1 MEAVFT
7 PGAQVGTHAED
18 RARPVHV
25 VEVTEVSPIR
35 VPSGRLVVASPWPD
49 DSDPELPTPAGR
61 ELKDRIPPGVHRV
74 EASWTEAP
82 YEYDG
87 EQFDGREEV
96 AVRLL
101 VSDAPVACWEAALG
115 VGESIER
122 IVPGERPTFDSEE
135 NMGSFADA
143 TAWPSL
149 TEPFR
154 QFWLGVDAGRQDAS
168 RATESLGESFERASD
183 EALGAD
189 LVTFPTGGGA
199 SYGWGARRPG
209 ASPRSSRLDRPF
221 SMTSWSRPCE
231 PGGPDAVV
239 AHSALCVL
247 RQVCGFS
254 GLAGGDVGSEFG
266 GEAPGPG
273 FSVVIGSAAFG
284 GLLGHLPVMECG
296 GLALVR
302 DVA

>member
-1 MEAVFT
+1 MEATGSRPKTPSPAWSRQPLVYRERTEGAGTSGSVSGALYGSAMGYTADERLAAAPEESRYLEAVFT

-18 RARPVHV
+18 PARPVYV

-35 VPSGRLVVASPWPD
+35 LPSGRLVVASPWPD
-49 DSDPELPTPAGR
+49 DFDPELSTRVGR
-61 ELKDRIPPGVHRV
+61 ELKERIPPGVYRV
-74 EASWTEAP
+74 QASWTEAP

-122 IVPGERPTFDSEE
+122 IVPGERPIFDSEE

-154 QFWLGVDAGRQDAS
+154 QFWLDLRAGQQDAF
-168 RATESLGESFERASD
+168 RATESLGGSFERVSD

-189 LVTFPTGGGA
+189 LVTFGTGGGSIVWLGRTESGSIA
-199 SYGWGARRPG
+199 SIVTTVR
-209 ASPRSSRLDRPF
+209 
-221 SMTSWSRPCE
+221 
-231 PGGPDAVV
+231 
-239 AHSALCVL
+239 
-247 RQVCGFS
+247 GFFH
-254 GLAGGDVGSEFG
+254 DQ
-266 GEAPGPG
+266 
-273 FSVVIGSAAFG
+273 
-284 GLLGHLPVMECG
+284 
-296 GLALVR
+296 LVNT
-302 DVA
+302 V

>member
-1 MEAVFT
+1 MGYTADERLAAAPEESRYLEAVFT

-18 RARPVHV
+18 PARPVYV

-35 VPSGRLVVASPWPD
+35 LPSGRLVVASPWPD
-49 DSDPELPTPAGR
+49 DFDPELSTRVGR
-61 ELKDRIPPGVHRV
+61 ELKERIPPGVYRV
-74 EASWTEAP
+74 QASWTEAP

-122 IVPGERPTFDSEE
+122 IVPGERPIFDSEE

-154 QFWLGVDAGRQDAS
+154 QFWLDLRAGQQDAF
-168 RATESLGESFERASD
+168 RATESLGGSFERVSD

-189 LVTFPTGGGA
+189 LVTFGTGGGSIVWLGRTESGSIA
-199 SYGWGARRPG
+199 SIVTTVR
-209 ASPRSSRLDRPF
+209 
-221 SMTSWSRPCE
+221 
-231 PGGPDAVV
+231 
-239 AHSALCVL
+239 
-247 RQVCGFS
+247 GFFH
-254 GLAGGDVGSEFG
+254 DQ
-266 GEAPGPG
+266 
-273 FSVVIGSAAFG
+273 
-284 GLLGHLPVMECG
+284 
-296 GLALVR
+296 LVNT
-302 DVA
+302 V

>member
-7 PGAQVGTHAED
+7 PGAQVGTHAG
-18 RARPVHV
+18 PVYV

-35 VPSGRLVVASPWPD
+35 MPSGRLVVASPWPD
-49 DSDPELPTPAGR
+49 DGDPELPTPAGR
-61 ELKDRIPPGVHRV
+61 ELKDRIPAGVHRV
-74 EASWTEAP
+74 QASWTEAP

-135 NMGSFADA
+135 NTGSFADA

-154 QFWLGVDAGRQDAS
+154 RFWLDVDAGRQDAS

-183 EALGAD
+183 ETLGAD
-189 LVTFPTGGGA
+189 LVTFPTGGGSIVWLGRTETGSIA
-199 SYGWGARRPG
+199 SIV
-209 ASPRSSRLDRPF
+209 
-221 SMTSWSRPCE
+221 TT
-231 PGGPDAVV
+231 GP
-239 AHSALCVL
+239 
-247 RQVCGFS
+247 
-254 GLAGGDVGSEFG
+254 
-266 GEAPGPG
+266 
-273 FSVVIGSAAFG
+273 AFF
-284 GLLGHLPVMECG
+284 HNQ
-296 GLALVR
+296 LVT
-302 DVA
+302 

>member
-1 MEAVFT
+1 MGYTADERLAASPEESRYLGAVFT
-7 PGAQVGTHAED
+7 LGAQVGTPAED
-18 RARPVHV
+18 PARAVYV

-49 DSDPELPTPAGR
+49 DSDWELPTPAGR

-74 EASWTEAP
+74 QVSWTEAP
-82 YEYDG
+82 YEYNG

-122 IVPGERPTFDSEE
+122 VVPGERPIFDSEE

-154 QFWLGVDAGRQDAS
+154 QFWLDVDAGKQDAS
-168 RATESLGESFERASD
+168 RATESLDESFERVSD
-183 EALGAD
+183 EALEAD
-189 LVTFPTGGGA
+189 LVTFPTGGGTIVWLGRTETGSIA
-199 SYGWGARRPG
+199 SIVTTGPAFFHNEPITSRVSR
-209 ASPRSSRLDRPF
+209 ACRTRS
-221 SMTSWSRPCE
+221 
-231 PGGPDAVV
+231 
-239 AHSALCVL
+239 
-247 RQVCGFS
+247 
-254 GLAGGDVGSEFG
+254 
-266 GEAPGPG
+266 
-273 FSVVIGSAAFG
+273 
-284 GLLGHLPVMECG
+284 
-296 GLALVR
+296 
-302 DVA
+302 

>member
-1 MEAVFT
+1 M
-7 PGAQVGTHAED
+7 
-18 RARPVHV
+18 RV

-49 DSDPELPTPAGR
+49 DFDPELPTPAGR

-74 EASWTEAP
+74 QASWTEAP

-154 QFWLGVDAGRQDAS
+154 QFWLDRQAGGQAGRIPSHRILGRVVRAGERRGS
-168 RATESLGESFERASD
+168 RSRPRDVPDRRREHRMA
-183 EALGAD
+183 GAHGD
-189 LVTFPTGGGA
+189 
-199 SYGWGARRPG
+199 REH
-209 ASPRSSRLDRPF
+209 RLDRHDW
-221 SMTSWSRPCE
+221 T
-231 PGGPDAVV
+231 
-239 AHSALCVL
+239 
-247 RQVCGFS
+247 
-254 GLAGGDVGSEFG
+254 GLF
-266 GEAPGPG
+266 P
-273 FSVVIGSAAFG
+273 
-284 GLLGHLPVMECG
+284 
-296 GLALVR
+296 
-302 DVA
+302 